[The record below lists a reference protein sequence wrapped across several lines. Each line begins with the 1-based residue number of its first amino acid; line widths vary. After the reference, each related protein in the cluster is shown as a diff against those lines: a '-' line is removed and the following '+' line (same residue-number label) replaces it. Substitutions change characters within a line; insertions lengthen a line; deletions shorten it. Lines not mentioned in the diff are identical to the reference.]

1 MRSSHLRGRDTYKSL
16 STTNNSFQNREI
28 VDEVIWS
35 STAEWPQQKN
45 SSLLTPVSSCGEGE
59 SFTISSQKHGDL
71 AGCYEKTVHYKGEA
85 IYTSKNR
92 RGKKNMVAAM
102 NFNETNAN
110 PNVRDLA
117 NVIEL

>member
-1 MRSSHLRGRDTYKSL
+1 MRGRDSYNRL
-16 STTNNSFQNREI
+16 PRTNNTFQNRE
-28 VDEVIWS
+28 VVVNEARSRGNEWS
-35 STAEWPQQKN
+35 KHKN
-45 SSLLTPVSSCGEGE
+45 SYVLTPVSSCSEGD

-71 AGCYEKTVHYKGEA
+71 AGCYIKTAKHNGG
-85 IYTSKNR
+85 
-92 RGKKNMVAAM
+92 GKHTFEDRVGRKYMVAAM